1 MLKLSGNSMDDDLV
15 RFIMQGLN
23 YNVSL
28 LDLDLSH
35 NKISDQGLTKLFK

>member
-28 LDLDLSH
+28 LELDLSH
-35 NKISDQGLTKLFK
+35 NKISD